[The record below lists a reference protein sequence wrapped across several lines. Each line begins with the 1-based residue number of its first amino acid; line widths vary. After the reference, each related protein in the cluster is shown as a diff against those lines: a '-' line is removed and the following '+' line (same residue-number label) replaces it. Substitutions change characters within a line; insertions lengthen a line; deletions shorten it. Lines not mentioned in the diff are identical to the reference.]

1 MEELGAIVEFA
12 KLGLTAFQTVAI
24 VALWRKGERDSEF
37 IQALL
42 RLELDRNEFDR
53 RAARERGKI
62 ADAVGASFDD
72 TEGKRPPQMDEL
84 AEMRR
89 SLNR

>member
-1 MEELGAIVEFA
+1 MDELDALL
-12 KLGLTAFQTVAI
+12 KLAEAGLTAFQTVAI

-42 RLELDRNEFDR
+42 RLELDRNEMDR
-53 RAARERGKI
+53 QASRERGKI

-72 TEGKRPPQMDEL
+72 TEGKRPAGLDEL
-84 AEMRR
+84 AALRR
-89 SLNR
+89 SIK